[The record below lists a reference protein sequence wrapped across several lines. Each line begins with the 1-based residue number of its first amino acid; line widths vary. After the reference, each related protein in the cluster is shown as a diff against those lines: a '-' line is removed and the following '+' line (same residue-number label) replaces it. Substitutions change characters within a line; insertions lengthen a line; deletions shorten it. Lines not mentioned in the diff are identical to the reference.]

1 MMREVKPDRESL
13 RELETELERL
23 RPMVIDHPKDKYLG
37 AITAQVPLARV
48 LQDLRHGQGV
58 PSQRAYEDN
67 VCALAAGKKLL
78 VVGPHDIDELVALGR
93 MGFNVTGVI
102 GEPIRRENRRYL
114 RTLWGEGGKVL
125 RGYVEEAKLPSGL
138 DYAMM
143 QNLLTRGAERTVKR
157 PGLSRLF
164 RGRRPVSSYYDRA
177 HDIVSVLH
185 PNLKPG
191 GGLVSVDNIS
201 VDGSVGASM
210 DYLDPRRLGSCWRV
224 VEAHRYK
231 PGHTFE
237 EGTHSILF
245 MRKKHPKRRGRR

>member
-1 MMREVKPDRESL
+1 MMREVKPDPESL
-13 RELETELERL
+13 RGLGTELERL
-23 RPMVIDHPKDKYLG
+23 RHMIADHPKDTYLG

-58 PSQRAYEDN
+58 PSQRAYEGS
-67 VCALAAGKKLL
+67 VRALAAGKKLL
-78 VVGPHDIDELVALGR
+78 VVGPHDIDELVALRR

-102 GEPIRRENRRYL
+102 GEPIRGENRGYL
-114 RTLWGEGGKVL
+114 KTLQGEGGKIL
-125 RGYVEEAKLPSGL
+125 KGYVEEVKLPSGL

-143 QNLLTRGAERTVKR
+143 QNLLTPEAERTVKR

-185 PNLKPG
+185 PNLKLG

-210 DYLDPRRLGSCWRV
+210 DYLDPRRLGSDWRV
-224 VEAHRYK
+224 VEAHKYEPK
-231 PGHTFE
+231 HAFE
-237 EGTHSILF
+237 KEMHGILF
-245 MRKKHPKRRGRR
+245 MRKKHPKRRGHR